1 MDLARRRLVTGA
13 GALSAAAAAVAAAA
27 APMLLGKKAASGPGS
42 APALLPAAPLR
53 LPRDIAPT
61 AARDARRVLV
71 HNLHTGE
78 RLDAVYFENGKYV
91 SDALSEAMR
100 VLRDWRNGAEHFM
113 DPRLFDVMHGVRQR
127 LGAAAPFQIISGY
140 RSPQTNEMLHERSG
154 QVAAHSQHVLG
165 KAADVRIQGVA
176 LEDLHKAALSLGA
189 GGVGFYPVS
198 NFVHMDVGRVRHWMG
213 S

>member
-1 MDLARRRLVTGA
+1 MDLARRHLVTGV
-13 GALSAAAAAVAAAA
+13 GALSAAAVAAAA
-27 APMLLGKKAASGPGS
+27 APMLLGRKAASGLEG
-42 APALLPAAPLR
+42 APALIPSAPLP

-61 AARDARRVLV
+61 VAKDARRVLV

-78 RLDAVYFENGKYV
+78 QLDAVYFENGRYV

-127 LGAAAPFQIISGY
+127 LGANAPFQIISGY
-140 RSPQTNEMLHERSG
+140 RSPQTNAVLHERSG

-165 KAADVRIQGVA
+165 KAVDVRIQGVA
-176 LEDLHKAALSLGA
+176 LETLHKAALSLGA

-198 NFVHMDVGRVRHWMG
+198 NFVHMDVGRVRHWTG